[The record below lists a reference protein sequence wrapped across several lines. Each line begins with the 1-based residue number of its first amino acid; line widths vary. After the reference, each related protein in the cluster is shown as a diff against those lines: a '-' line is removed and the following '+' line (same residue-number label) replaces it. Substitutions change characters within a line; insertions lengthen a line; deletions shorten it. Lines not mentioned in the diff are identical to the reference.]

1 MRISDWSSDV
11 CSSDLPQPTNQA
23 LVKIDNRSAGK
34 RTVQALRL
42 PAYIVE
48 HSQIAEV
55 LHRLLQR
62 CGTRAFQIAK
72 FFFEQAGIA
81 TDVAADLASQRGFER
96 DRWKRA
102 AINKTGRTERK
113 SDVEGTGVSEGV
125 VISGHDSKKKK

>member
-1 MRISDWSSDV
+1 M
-11 CSSDLPQPTNQA
+11 LPQPTNQA

-81 TDVAADLASQRGFER
+81 TDVAADLASQRGFES

-102 AINKTGRTERK
+102 DINKPGR
-113 SDVEGTGVSEGV
+113 SEEHTSELQSLMRTSYAV
-125 VISGHDSKKKK
+125 FCLKKKNQSTTNPKYQNEYAT